1 MLSSGQDCYD
11 VIRSD
16 RGGLALSTTAI
27 ELQGLTYTFDE
38 QSDPVLNHI
47 TLSIPKGQWVA
58 VLGRGGSGKSTLCQL
73 LNGYLPR
80 SGGGHRSGAVRVE
93 GMDPAVASLADIAH
107 VIGIVFQDADAQ
119 LVQGNVEADVA
130 FGPEN
135 LRVPPADIAHRVT
148 AALAAVG
155 LTPHRDAAVRE
166 LSGGQRQRAAI
177 AAVLALAPRLLVFD
191 DATASLDG
199 AAQVQFVQLCEA
211 LHEQGRTLLCAS
223 GRFDDVARAA
233 ERVIVLEG
241 GAVVLDGT
249 PQELLTSCTEQLVQL
264 GLLPTTE
271 WAEHPSTPSPTPALS
286 AGVVPKG
293 VDLEGVAASSS
304 SIPALGDEPKG
315 AELEGI
321 PTAPLLVPVLP
332 VVEQRPFS
340 SRFTTGSDEKISLLA
355 VKSLSYAYP
364 RGTEAL
370 HKVSFTLQP
379 GDWVTLMGENGSG
392 KTTLS
397 RLLMG
402 LLRAPGQMVY
412 WRGQDIA
419 NIPIYTLAE
428 EIGYVFQQ
436 PEHQF
441 VAHTVWEEITY
452 GCVSMGRRKRRQL
465 TPQQRDT
472 AEQMLLE
479 AGLLH
484 RREDSP
490 YLLSQGE
497 KRLLSV
503 VSQFMMPKRMYI
515 LDEPTSGIDYIA
527 AQRILKLCRQQV
539 LKGNALLM
547 ITHDPDL
554 VQREATFSLK
564 LHQGRLV

>member
-1 MLSSGQDCYD
+1 M
-11 VIRSD
+11 
-16 RGGLALSTTAI
+16 STTAI

>member
-1 MLSSGQDCYD
+1 
-11 VIRSD
+11 
-16 RGGLALSTTAI
+16 
-27 ELQGLTYTFDE
+27 
-38 QSDPVLNHI
+38 
-47 TLSIPKGQWVA
+47 
-58 VLGRGGSGKSTLCQL
+58 
-73 LNGYLPR
+73 
-80 SGGGHRSGAVRVE
+80 
-93 GMDPAVASLADIAH
+93 
-107 VIGIVFQDADAQ
+107 
-119 LVQGNVEADVA
+119 
-130 FGPEN
+130 
-135 LRVPPADIAHRVT
+135 
-148 AALAAVG
+148 
-155 LTPHRDAAVRE
+155 
-166 LSGGQRQRAAI
+166 
-177 AAVLALAPRLLVFD
+177 
-191 DATASLDG
+191 
-199 AAQVQFVQLCEA
+199 
-211 LHEQGRTLLCAS
+211 
-223 GRFDDVARAA
+223 
-233 ERVIVLEG
+233 
-241 GAVVLDGT
+241 
-249 PQELLTSCTEQLVQL
+249 
-264 GLLPTTE
+264 
-271 WAEHPSTPSPTPALS
+271 
-286 AGVVPKG
+286 VVPKG

-315 AELEGI
+315 VDLEGVAASSSYIPALEDDPKLVDLEGISASSSSNLALEGDPKGVELEAI

-340 SRFTTGSDEKISLLA
+340 SRFTTGNDERISLLA

-364 RGTEAL
+364 RGAEAL

-503 VSQFMMPKRMYI
+503 VSQFMIPKRMYI